1 MARDLSG
8 VQVKNGDELWD
19 LRYRELKEYR
29 DEHGNCNVPANLV
42 PLGKWVQNRRQ
53 DYKNG
58 RLSNERIARLEII
71 GFVWNLEE
79 QWWSERFDELT
90 NYKSV
95 NGDCN
100 VPAKQSSLGT
110 WVDNQRQSFKKGKL
124 SQERADLLDRIGF
137 SWEPIDE
144 AWKARFD
151 ELVDF
156 KNDNGDCNVPR
167 SQGPLGTWVD
177 KQRVKYKSGKL
188 SQERVDLLESIF
200 DELVDFKCENGD
212 CNVPSRQGP
221 LGVWVGFQ
229 RQYYKKGKLSQERVD
244 LLDSIGFSWEPF
256 DEAWTTRFDELV
268 DFKND
273 HGDCNVPQGQG
284 SLGMW
289 VNRQREEFKAGRLS
303 EERIARLESI
313 GFVWDMLEQEWL
325 ERFGELTK
333 YKTVNGDCSVP
344 QSQGSLGV
352 WVDTQRQSFKK
363 GKLPQERVDLLESIG
378 FSWEPTD
385 EAWTARFDELVDF
398 KDENGDCNV
407 PKVQGPLGRWVD
419 TQRQSYKKGK
429 LSQERIG
436 LLKSIGFEWVLV
448 PYKKSWKLDERWKT
462 VLTELVRYLIEH
474 GTCNVPRKYGPLGSW
489 VSKQRQ
495 EYKDGSMSQLRK
507 DYLGSIGFAWKL
519 KQVGKECSPAEY
531 SKPDPEAIAGVVGEE
546 TRRHENDPFSTAKDP
561 RKCLAKALQEFLDS
575 DTARLIQTYD
585 KPQKIG
591 VKWQTRYT
599 ELVHYLIAHGNCNV
613 PRGQGVLGDWV
624 NTQRA
629 NYREGRLSQ
638 PRKEYLEIIGFVWTT
653 KRVGRE
659 RLSDLYSKSDPKAIA
674 RIIADEKSQ
683 HDVLPP
689 SAPEGLKT
697 RVNADRDLVEALQE
711 YLDKLENR

>member
-1 MARDLSG
+1 M
-8 VQVKNGDELWD
+8 
-19 LRYRELKEYR
+19 
-29 DEHGNCNVPANLV
+29 
-42 PLGKWVQNRRQ
+42 
-53 DYKNG
+53 
-58 RLSNERIARLEII
+58 
-71 GFVWNLEE
+71 
-79 QWWSERFDELT
+79 
-90 NYKSV
+90 
-95 NGDCN
+95 
-100 VPAKQSSLGT
+100 
-110 WVDNQRQSFKKGKL
+110 
-124 SQERADLLDRIGF
+124 
-137 SWEPIDE
+137 
-144 AWKARFD
+144 
-151 ELVDF
+151 
-156 KNDNGDCNVPR
+156 
-167 SQGPLGTWVD
+167 
-177 KQRVKYKSGKL
+177 
-188 SQERVDLLESIF
+188 
-200 DELVDFKCENGD
+200 
-212 CNVPSRQGP
+212 
-221 LGVWVGFQ
+221 
-229 RQYYKKGKLSQERVD
+229 
-244 LLDSIGFSWEPF
+244 
-256 DEAWTTRFDELV
+256 
-268 DFKND
+268 
-273 HGDCNVPQGQG
+273 
-284 SLGMW
+284 
-289 VNRQREEFKAGRLS
+289 
-303 EERIARLESI
+303 
-313 GFVWDMLEQEWL
+313 
-325 ERFGELTK
+325 
-333 YKTVNGDCSVP
+333 
-344 QSQGSLGV
+344 
-352 WVDTQRQSFKK
+352 
-363 GKLPQERVDLLESIG
+363 LESIG